1 MKLEN
6 HTIESQRMCT
16 YIIHYLK
23 LWLHCV
29 TSLLFVVAM
38 QSVSC
43 NLYFA
48 TLAVVLIIKLHNYLL
63 ETVTV
68 A

>member
-6 HTIESQRMCT
+6 DTNESQRMCT

-29 TSLLFVVAM
+29 TLLFAVAM

-48 TLAVVLIIKLHNYLL
+48 TLGIFI
-63 ETVTV
+63 T
-68 A
+68 

>member
-6 HTIESQRMCT
+6 HTIESQRMYT

-23 LWLHCV
+23 FWLHCV
-29 TSLLFVVAM
+29 TSLLFAVVM
-38 QSVSC
+38 QSVPC
-43 NLYFA
+43 NTYFA
-48 TLAVVLIIKLHNYLL
+48 TLAILVKMFLIIELD
-63 ETVTV
+63 